1 MGKAVVSA
9 VTLALAI
16 LVAGCATLPM
26 ESNLEKP
33 VSMTRVTDEQ
43 GEEFAEDMKA
53 LWLFWGA
60 MPLVLPTVDE
70 VAGPQVADHTGV
82 QNLKVT
88 TFSGPLD
95 VIVTLLTDGILTMR
109 TVTIEGEV
117 YDELKQVTHSTD

>member
-1 MGKAVVSA
+1 MRKAAVSA
-9 VTLALAI
+9 ITLALAI

-33 VSMTRVTDEQ
+33 VSMTSVTDEQ